1 MGGLTSNGLP
11 VKDPPSVSNSPWG
24 RGADPWGGERE
35 RCEDKAGRS
44 LRGDGQRERQVWV
57 RDNPGPPSCHGG
69 MVERQGALYAGLG
82 RPAAC
87 RGVLEG
93 IHACGVQSFY
103 AWGTGTSH

>member
-1 MGGLTSNGLP
+1 MGGLASCGLP
-11 VKDPPSVSNSPWG
+11 VKDPPSVSKTPPG
-24 RGADPWGGERE
+24 GGAQTPGVERE
-35 RCEDKAGRS
+35 RCEDKACRS
-44 LRGDGQRERQVWV
+44 PRGDGQRERQVWV

-103 AWGTGTSH
+103 AWGTGTTH